1 MRIAMLCAVLIAAGG
16 CTWVKMGPGAADVG
30 VARAD
35 QDMGACV
42 RRGEVSVSVKDRLG
56 PYERNTIQVR
66 DELETLARNE
76 APSMGADTVQP
87 KGEPVDGE
95 QRFTA
100 WRCAGAP
107 AAAAKAAS
115 APMPTDGAETR
126 PLEQGEV
133 ETLPL
138 ED

>member
-1 MRIAMLCAVLIAAGG
+1 MRLPLILAATLLAATG
-16 CTWVKMGPGAADVG
+16 CTWVKMGPGAAQVR
-30 VARAD
+30 VA
-35 QDMGACV
+35 GGGENLSSCV

-56 PYERNTIQVR
+56 PVERNELKVR

-76 APSMGADTVQP
+76 APSMGADTIQP
-87 KGEPVDGE
+87 KTPPVDGE
-95 QRFTA
+95 QRFTT

-107 AAAAKAAS
+107 AAAATP
-115 APMPTDGAETR
+115 APLSEGAETR

-133 ETLPL
+133 ETMPL